1 LNPGNRTF
9 EGDWTATPS
18 QCSSA
23 ANPNVRSSS
32 TTALSNN
39 QVSGYF
45 YDAAG
50 NVTNDGVNQY
60 LYDAEGRICAVAST
74 PVAGLTAM
82 TGYIYDAEG
91 TRVAKGAIT
100 TWSCDPA
107 ISGFTTTN
115 DYIIGP
121 SGEQMTEMGMGGVT
135 ANGTTAGLTW
145 QHTNAWAGGKLLAT
159 YDNDG
164 LHFYLDDPLGSRR
177 VQTDYEGVVERTCAS
192 LPFGDV
198 ETCAPTPTEH
208 LFTGKE
214 RDNES
219 GNDYFGARYYASSM
233 GRFLSPDWSA
243 KVEPVP
249 YAKLDNPQSL
259 NLYAFVG
266 NNPLSR
272 IDADGHLTIIVP
284 GTWNK
289 HKDWDNSGFKAQVSK
304 TFGENAVVLNNGG
317 MDNTPKARADA
328 AKQLEGLIA
337 GHQFAPGEKLNI
349 VTHSHGGNV
358 AAEATQEGL
367 SHKVDT
373 LVTLGVPVRSDY
385 TFNESVIGQHLN
397 VFSNNDN
404 VQPMGGRETTAWS
417 PWGGNVDYAQP
428 AGRTVNL
435 PGVRNLDATST
446 ASGHS
451 DLWQSPGTWDKIVAP
466 EIK

>member
-1 LNPGNRTF
+1 MT
-9 EGDWTATPS
+9 TPS
-18 QCSSA
+18 
-23 ANPNVRSSS
+23 
-32 TTALSNN
+32 
-39 QVSGYF
+39 
-45 YDAAG
+45 
-50 NVTNDGVNQY
+50 
-60 LYDAEGRICAVAST
+60 
-74 PVAGLTAM
+74 
-82 TGYIYDAEG
+82 
-91 TRVAKGAIT
+91 
-100 TWSCDPA
+100 
-107 ISGFTTTN
+107 
-115 DYIIGP
+115 
-121 SGEQMTEMGMGGVT
+121 
-135 ANGTTAGLTW
+135 
-145 QHTNAWAGGKLLAT
+145 
-159 YDNDG
+159 
-164 LHFYLDDPLGSRR
+164 
-177 VQTDYEGVVERTCAS
+177 TCAKQPAQS
-192 LPFGDV
+192 QFR
-198 ETCAPTPTEH
+198 
-208 LFTGKE
+208 FTGKE
-214 RDNES
+214 RDAES

-259 NLYAFVG
+259 NLYAYVG
-266 NNPLSR
+266 NNPLGR

-284 GTWNK
+284 GTWNN

-304 TFGENAVVLNNGG
+304 TFGEKAVVLNNGG
-317 MDNTPKARADA
+317 MDNTPKARAAA

-337 GHQFAPGEKLNI
+337 GHEFAPGEKLNI

-397 VFSNNDN
+397 VFSNNDS